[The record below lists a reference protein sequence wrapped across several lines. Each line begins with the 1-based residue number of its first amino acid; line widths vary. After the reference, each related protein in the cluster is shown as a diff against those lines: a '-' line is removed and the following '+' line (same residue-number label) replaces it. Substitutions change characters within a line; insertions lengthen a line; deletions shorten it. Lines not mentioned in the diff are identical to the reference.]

1 MSVNRMLLS
10 LALLAPLAHAQFG
23 VDGNEMRAQLTPVKY
38 AALAAE
44 MPAKVERVTMY
55 EGQAFKRGD
64 VLVAFDCEMQRAQ
77 LQKMQAQL
85 FAAETTLTGNERL
98 SELNAI
104 GAVEL
109 NTSLAEVQK
118 AKADVAYLQATVKKC
133 TISAPF
139 DGRAG
144 DVLVREQQFVKA
156 GDPLLNIFD
165 DSALELEFI
174 LPSSWLVWLDP
185 GHRFEVNIED
195 TGNTYPARL
204 KRLSGH
210 VDPLSHTVKAVAVID
225 GDYAELLSGMSGFI
239 LLTPPE
245 AKQ

>member
-1 MSVNRMLLS
+1 MRYVLLS
-10 LALLAPLAHAQFG
+10 LALFVPFVNAQLG
-23 VDGNEMRAQLTPVKY
+23 IDGNEMRAQLTPVKY

-44 MPAKVERVTMY
+44 MPAKVERVTVF

-64 VLVAFDCEMQRAQ
+64 VLVEFECEMQRAQ
-77 LQKMQAQL
+77 LQKMKAQL

-109 NTSLAEVQK
+109 NTSRAEVQK

-133 TISAPF
+133 TIKAPF

-144 DVLVREQQFVKA
+144 DVLVREQQFVKT
-156 GDPLLNIFD
+156 GDGLLDIFD

-174 LPSSWLVWLDP
+174 VPSSWLVWLDA
-185 GHRFEVNIED
+185 GHQFEVNIED
-195 TGNTYPARL
+195 TNQTYPARL
-204 KRLSGH
+204 IRLAGH

-245 AKQ
+245 LKQ

>member
-1 MSVNRMLLS
+1 MRYCWLP
-10 LALLAPLAHAQFG
+10 LALIAPLANAQLG
-23 VDGNEMRAQLTPVKY
+23 IDGSEMRAQLTPVKY

-44 MPAKVERVTMY
+44 MPAKVTQVAVF
-55 EGQAFKRGD
+55 EGQSFKRGEQ
-64 VLVAFDCEMQRAQ
+64 LVSFECEMQRAQ
-77 LQKMQAQL
+77 LQKVKAQL

-109 NTSLAEVQK
+109 NTSRAEVAK
-118 AKADVAYLQATVKKC
+118 AKADVAYWQATVKKC
-133 TISAPF
+133 VIDAPF

-156 GDPLLNIFD
+156 GDGLLNIFD

-174 LPSSWLVWLDP
+174 IPSSWLNWLDA
-185 GHRFEVNIED
+185 GHRFEVHIED
-195 TGNTYPARL
+195 TGENYPARL
-204 KRLSGH
+204 TRLAGH

-225 GDYAELLSGMSGFI
+225 GNYQELLSGMSGFI

-245 AKQ
+245 EKN